1 MRISHV
7 ALLASLVA
15 SAAAD
20 AKPRRVVVLDFD
32 GPRVLADT
40 GRSTVMS
47 LLGDQYDVVATKR
60 WESARAQ
67 AAGHGPQQWRQAAKQ
82 AGVDAVIEGWV
93 QDEGRHHVMTVA
105 VRDAATGNEIDTIT
119 VKLGNTGVSTEAGH
133 QLAAQLDDIFGYI
146 DEDITAQSAPER
158 SFPTSAPCAR
168 CSARTTTSRRAPP
181 MTATATRTPMPTRP
195 RARCATASTIAS
207 TCGRSRRR
215 TMPPTTRTPRT
226 RTSRPAAKPAPKK
239 QVAVADDP
247 QQDTN
252 DLVKLFG
259 PDTKEAAIV
268 SDGKTVHVPRPTP
281 RFAIAAGGYLSSRGI
296 TFDHDPNAKQNI
308 DYPASSIHGLGVSAE
323 VYPAPLQKQDGGLS
337 GIGFSFGIQHSVG
350 SVFTAMDSSGYGDY
364 TMDHSAWEAGVHYRY
379 PMDIVA
385 IDGEVDYGNVTH
397 TIVDLPQSIAIPDT
411 SYSYMSAGAHLDLAV
426 SERASV
432 GFGAKYLYLLSTGDI
447 SSEDWFGAGTAWG
460 MVLDGNF
467 IIPLPSQLY
476 VKGDLEYRRV
486 AIDFEGSGM
495 LVPTYGMWGATDS
508 SITGSAVL
516 GINF

>member
-7 ALLASLVA
+7 ALFLLASA
-15 SAAAD
+15 TAAE

-47 LLGDQYDVVATKR
+47 LLGDQYDVIATRR

-105 VRDAATGNEIDTIT
+105 VRDAATGNEIDTIS
-119 VKLGNTGVSTEAGH
+119 VRLGDRGVSTAAEH

-146 DEDITAQSAPER
+146 DDDITSSSAGAQLPDIRTVRPMLGAHHAEPRRPDDADAEDDDADEARDDDDAPRSAH
-158 SFPTSAPCAR
+158 
-168 CSARTTTSRRAPP
+168 
-181 MTATATRTPMPTRP
+181 
-195 RARCATASTIAS
+195 
-207 TCGRSRRR
+207 RRR
-215 TMPPTTRTPRT
+215 HHRRRHVAEARDRDDDDDDVDEAETPAPRT
-226 RTSRPAAKPAPKK
+226 
-239 QVAVADDP
+239 QVAVATTDEER
-247 QQDTN
+247 DTS
-252 DLVKLFG
+252 DLVRLFG
-259 PDTKEAAIV
+259 PDSKEAAIV
-268 SDGKTVHVPRPTP
+268 SDGKTAHVPRPTP
-281 RFAIAAGGYLSSRGI
+281 RFAIAAGGYVSSRGI
-296 TFDHDPNAKQNI
+296 TFDHDPNAKNSI
-308 DYPASSIHGLGVSAE
+308 DYPASSIHGLGVAVE
-323 VYPAPLQKQDGGLS
+323 IYPAPLQKQDGELS
-337 GIGFSFGIQHSVG
+337 GIGFSLGIQHSVG
-350 SVFTAMDSSGYGDY
+350 SVFTAMDDTGYGDY
-364 TMDHSAWEAGVHYRY
+364 TMNQSAWEAGVHYRY
-379 PMDIVA
+379 PIDIVA

-426 SERASV
+426 SERATV

-467 IIPLPSQLY
+467 VIPLPENLY

-486 AIDFEGSGM
+486 TIDFEGSGM
-495 LVPTYGMWGATDS
+495 LVPDYGMWAATDS
-508 SITGSAVL
+508 AITGTAVL
-516 GINF
+516 GITF